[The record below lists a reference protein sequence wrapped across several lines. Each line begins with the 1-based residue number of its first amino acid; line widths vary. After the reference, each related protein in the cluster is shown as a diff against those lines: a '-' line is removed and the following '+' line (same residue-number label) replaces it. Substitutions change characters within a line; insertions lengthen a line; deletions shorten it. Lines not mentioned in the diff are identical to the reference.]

1 MFAPKKETNPYKQK
15 HDFGRQPDIHNACYN
30 LGFAPSCSEP
40 RAPLSENSSYAALYP
55 HDCTLGS
62 RKHEADRIR
71 KKYPEQYPIVVLRG
85 KRCTLPPLDKNKFIV
100 SGDMTLAQVRYRFWA
115 TCCSHLTQLM
125 LSSCLY
131 ASFTT

>member
-15 HDFGRQPDIHNACYN
+15 HDF
-30 LGFAPSCSEP
+30 
-40 RAPLSENSSYAALYP
+40 
-55 HDCTLGS
+55 GS

-100 SGDMTLAQVRYRFWA
+100 SGDMTLAQFHHVIRSR
-115 TCCSHLTQLM
+115 SK
-125 LSSCLY
+125 LSASQSIYVYVETSGKLSIPETSKTMSQLY
-131 ASFTT
+131 AEHRDEDGFLYVTYYHDDAFGFI